1 MSSSSA
7 KKIMEQITAKIK
19 KPPGSIKYV
28 ANPKPICM
36 APDNQKRILKNFIEI
51 ISAIIETGKP

>member
-1 MSSSSA
+1 MISSSA
-7 KKIMEQITAKIK
+7 KKIMEHITAKIK

-36 APDNQKRILKNFIEI
+36 NPDNQKRILENFIEMN
-51 ISAIIETGKP
+51 SAISDTGKP